1 MNVPSELIS
10 TRNWQDR
17 LNHIVDTMREMSM
30 HTDPQEMVKS
40 YGNRIRQLLPGN
52 TVLAI
57 SRRDLQAPYY
67 RITRY
72 TKWDNAINPWKEQ
85 DKLPLL
91 KGGLLGK
98 LLYDGKPQLLANIQV
113 ETDDP
118 AYEYLNEQRSM
129 LAIPHY
135 DAGEAINMV
144 FILRHE
150 VNGFDP
156 DEFPEQ
162 VWISNLFGRATHN
175 LVLREQVQ
183 EAFNAV
189 DRELR
194 TVASIQRSLLPKQL
208 PEISNLDIAAYYQT
222 AARAGGDYYDIFPL
236 PDNLW
241 GILIADVSGHG
252 TPAAVLMAVTH
263 SIVHSYPGP
272 ATAPGTLLGYV
283 NQRLHDAYTT
293 EVDAFVTAFYGSYDP
308 INQILTYANAGH
320 PQPRVKR
327 CSTGKLFELESEPAL
342 PLGIFRDV
350 SFTNHKIQLIP
361 GDQLILY
368 TDGITEAHNTTGNMY
383 GIARLDAKLS
393 NCGISAQGLI
403 DELMEDLN
411 AFSSDKHTE
420 DDRTLLVIKVR

>member
-1 MNVPSELIS
+1 MLS
-10 TRNWQDR
+10 
-17 LNHIVDTMREMSM
+17 
-30 HTDPQEMVKS
+30 DPQ
-40 YGNRIRQLLPGN
+40 
-52 TVLAI
+52 A
-57 SRRDLQAPYY
+57 
-67 RITRY
+67 
-72 TKWDNAINPWKEQ
+72 
-85 DKLPLL
+85 
-91 KGGLLGK
+91 
-98 LLYDGKPQLLANIQV
+98 
-113 ETDDP
+113 
-118 AYEYLNEQRSM
+118 
-129 LAIPHY
+129 
-135 DAGEAINMV
+135 
-144 FILRHE
+144 
-150 VNGFDP
+150 
-156 DEFPEQ
+156 
-162 VWISNLFGRATHN
+162 
-175 LVLREQVQ
+175 
-183 EAFNAV
+183 
-189 DRELR
+189 
-194 TVASIQRSLLPKQL
+194 KQL